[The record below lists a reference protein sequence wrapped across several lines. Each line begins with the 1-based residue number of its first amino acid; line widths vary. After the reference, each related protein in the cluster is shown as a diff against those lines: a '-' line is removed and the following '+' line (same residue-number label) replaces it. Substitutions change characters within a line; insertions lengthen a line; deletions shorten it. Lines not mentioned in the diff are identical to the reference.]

1 MTVGVA
7 LGAREG
13 GSDVGTRLGTIDG
26 AELGTR
32 LGAIDGAELGTRLG
46 VTDGASVGARV
57 AAHRIVQPQP
67 VNSAVRIT

>member
-1 MTVGVA
+1 MVGAA
-7 LGAREG
+7 LIAREG
-13 GSDVGTRLGTIDG
+13 ASVV
-26 AELGTR
+26 GTR